1 MLTGHW
7 SRVPRPIVL
16 GLMLAAVVAMVL
28 VRASVLVG
36 CGLVAGA
43 FAAWYLSAASRAF
56 LFGLEPPDPRAFAG
70 AGASLLLASLIA
82 SAIPARRSGWS
93 SRRRTLN
100 A

>member
-36 CGLVAGA
+36 CDLVAGA
-43 FAAWYLSAASRAF
+43 FAAWSLSAASRAF
-56 LFGLEPPDPRAFAG
+56 LFGLEPPDPLPSPVPGPRCARG
-70 AGASLLLASLIA
+70 ADRQRHPR
-82 SAIPARRSGWS
+82 PALRVE
-93 SRRRTLN
+93 
-100 A
+100 